1 MRPEAAAG
9 VAEVVALLRQHPQLR
24 LAVQDH
30 TDNAGTPAHNQQLSE
45 ARARTVVA
53 ALTQAGTAASRLQAT
68 GLGQTKP
75 LADNAAE
82 AGRAKNRRVE
92 LVKL

>member
-1 MRPEAAAG
+1 ML
-9 VAEVVALLRQHPQLR
+9 ALLRQNPQLR
-24 LAVQDH
+24 LAVQGH

-53 ALTQAGTAASRLQAT
+53 ALTNAGTSASRLQAT

-75 LADNAAE
+75 LADNATE